1 MTRAAK
7 DIVEAAVQLPE
18 EERVQ
23 VVEQLLASLEPEAD
37 PDVDAAWAAEIH
49 RRSGEIKEGIVRP
62 VLWEEVKTRA
72 RKRVGG
78 SN

>member
-7 DIVEAAVQLPE
+7 EIVEAAVQLPE
-18 EERVQ
+18 DERVQ

-37 PDVDAAWAAEIH
+37 SDVDAAWAAEIQ
-49 RRSGEIKEGIVRP
+49 RRSDEIKQGIVRP
-62 VLWEEVKTRA
+62 VLWVEVKTRA

-78 SN
+78 GN